1 MSITEEV
8 IEVYNVTIYF
18 PSKHADVVLAHFPK
32 YEINRFKNLHGDAY
46 VVIQDN
52 ETLERF
58 IAALSE
64 LLLLPITDRRHE

>member
-1 MSITEEV
+1 MNADEEV

-18 PSKHADVVLAHFPK
+18 PSKHADVVQAHFPK

-58 IAALSE
+58 IGTLSE
-64 LLLLPITDRRHE
+64 LLLLPISDRRHK

>member
-32 YEINRFKNLHGDAY
+32 YEIKNLHGDAY